1 MLELAALVTAAI
13 FFGAAAYIN
22 IAEHPARLM
31 QSDSAALAQWKPSYK
46 RGFAMQASI
55 AVASGVLGI
64 AAWWTSG
71 QVLWLIG
78 AALMLA
84 NWPFTLIVI
93 MPTNH
98 LLGAT
103 PPEGDADTRA
113 RLIAW
118 GKLHGVRTMLS
129 GLATAAYLIAAI
141 PS

>member
-1 MLELAALVTAAI
+1 MLALLALVTAAV

-22 IAEHPARLM
+22 IAEHPARLL
-31 QSDSAALAQWKPSYK
+31 QGDAQALAQWKPSYK

-55 AVASGVLGI
+55 AVLAGLLGI

-71 QVLWLIG
+71 AVLWLVG

-103 PPEGDADTRA
+103 PPEGDAHTRA

-118 GKLHGVRTMLS
+118 GKLHGVRTTLS
-129 GLATAAYLIAAI
+129 GAATVVYLIAAT